1 MAMGDDVLENLKH
14 VSAKQLAD
22 AIEGKQA
29 LAADQLQAA
38 DVNHDGKI
46 DVDDVEA
53 LAKRELELANK
64 ISGAIVG
71 MEALTDAEKE
81 VTDVNHDG
89 HINLTDSY
97 RLADDARAA
106 RGAAARLKRGGT
118 GELKLP

>member
-1 MAMGDDVLENLKH
+1 MGDDVLENLKH

-22 AIEGKQA
+22 AIEGKQS
-29 LAADQLQAA
+29 LAADQLGAA

-46 DVDDVEA
+46 DLDDVEA

-71 MEALTDAEKE
+71 MDPLTEAEKA

>member
-1 MAMGDDVLENLKH
+1 MGDDVLENLKH
-14 VSAKQLAD
+14 VSAKQIAD
-22 AIEGKQA
+22 AIEGKQTLDGA
-29 LAADQLQAA
+29 QLQAA

-46 DVDDVEA
+46 DVEDVEA

-71 MEALTDAEKE
+71 MEALTEEEKA

-106 RGAAARLKRGGT
+106 RGAAARMKRGGT
-118 GELKLP
+118 GELKLPPT